1 MARTRTDARLLRR
14 EMPGTVGL
22 LADAADFGAMRR
34 YSSFLFDDH
43 AAYLRQVEGV
53 LRARAVQGAY
63 TAVALFDPPGFA
75 RFCAERG
82 LDADTSMSR
91 CRYVAEAAGRGP
103 AVPYGGQPMDRLV
116 PQLLDAAARSRS
128 RERAAALLAAAGKCG
143 DCGEHRADAALTRAG
158 AAVGRLT
165 EALGPG
171 SQHVVC
177 TVRAAGFPLVAVA
190 RGAEATGGEPPR
202 LRTPD
207 AEALRLVLA
216 AGIATSG
223 AGGVVA
229 RTTRVEAVGGPS
241 AEWVRGWRL
250 RDGWLEPLTEKEVYA
265 AYCTDARTGAP
276 LPPEPHVGYRPGIPL
291 PRPGKGCHS

>member
-1 MARTRTDARLLRR
+1 MVRTRTDARLLRR

-22 LADAADFGAMRR
+22 LADAADFASMRR
-34 YSSFLFDDH
+34 YASFLFDDH
-43 AAYLRQVEGV
+43 AAYLRQVDGL
-53 LRARAVQGAY
+53 LRARAAQGAY
-63 TAVALFDPPGFA
+63 TSVALFDPPGFA

-82 LDADTSMSR
+82 LDADTPVSR

-128 RERAAALLAAAGKCG
+128 RERAAALLAAAGRCE
-143 DCGEHRADAALTRAG
+143 DCGEHRADAALARAG
-158 AAVGRLT
+158 VLTGRLT

-171 SQHVVC
+171 AQHVVC
-177 TVRAAGFPLVAVA
+177 TARAAGFPLVAVA
-190 RGAEATGGEPPR
+190 RGGAEPAAEPRPG
-202 LRTPD
+202 LLLPD

-223 AGGVVA
+223 TGGVVA
-229 RTTRVEAVGGPS
+229 RTTRAG
-241 AEWVRGWRL
+241 AECVRGWRL

-265 AYCTDARTGAP
+265 AYCTDARSGAP
-276 LPPEPHVGYRPGIPL
+276 LPPEPGVTYAAGIPL
-291 PRPGKGCHS
+291 PRPERGCHR

>member
-22 LADAADFGAMRR
+22 LADAADFAAMRR
-34 YSSFLFDDH
+34 YASFLFDDH

-53 LRARAVQGAY
+53 LRARAAQGAY

-82 LDADTSMSR
+82 LDADTSVSR

-128 RERAAALLAAAGKCG
+128 RERAAALLAAAGRCEE
-143 DCGEHRADAALTRAG
+143 CGEHRADAALARAG
-158 AAVGRLT
+158 VLVDRLT

-177 TVRAAGFPLVAVA
+177 TARAAGFPLVAVA
-190 RGAEATGGEPPR
+190 RSAVSPGERAPR
-202 LRTPD
+202 LRLPD

-223 AGGVVA
+223 TGGVVA
-229 RTTRVEAVGGPS
+229 RTTRADGS
-241 AEWVRGWRL
+241 EWVRGWRL
-250 RDGWLEPLTEKEVYA
+250 LDGWPEPLTEKEVYA
-265 AYCTDARTGAP
+265 AYCTNARTGAP
-276 LPPEPHVGYRPGIPL
+276 LPPEPGVAYCAGTPLSRPE
-291 PRPGKGCHS
+291 KGCHR

>member
-1 MARTRTDARLLRR
+1 MARTRTDGRLLRR

-22 LADAADFGAMRR
+22 LADAADFAAMRR
-34 YSSFLFDDH
+34 YASFLFDDH

-53 LRARAVQGAY
+53 LRARATQGAY

-82 LDADTSMSR
+82 LEPDSPVSR
-91 CRYVAEAAGRGP
+91 CRYVAESAARGP
-103 AVPYGGQPMDRLV
+103 SVPYGGQPMDRLV

-128 RERAAALLAAAGKCG
+128 RERAATLLAAAGRCE
-143 DCGEHRADAALTRAG
+143 DCGEHRADAALARAG
-158 AAVGRLT
+158 VLVDRLT
-165 EALGPG
+165 AALGPG
-171 SQHVVC
+171 AQHVVC
-177 TVRAAGFPLVAVA
+177 TIRSAGFPLVAVA
-190 RGAEATGGEPPR
+190 RGADPAGEAPR
-202 LRTPD
+202 LRLPD

-229 RTTRVEAVGGPS
+229 RTTRAGT
-241 AEWVRGWRL
+241 EWVRGWRL
-250 RDGWLEPLTEKEVYA
+250 RDGWLEPLTDKEVYA

-276 LPPEPHVGYRPGIPL
+276 LPPEPGVAYRAGTPL
-291 PRPGKGCHS
+291 PRPEKGCHR

>member
-14 EMPGTVGL
+14 EMPSAVGL
-22 LADAADFGAMRR
+22 LADAADFAAMRR
-34 YSSFLFDDH
+34 YASFLFDDH

-53 LRARAVQGAY
+53 LRARAAQGAY

-75 RFCAERG
+75 HFCAERE
-82 LDADTSMSR
+82 LDPDTPASR
-91 CRYVAEAAGRGP
+91 CRYVAEAAARGP

-128 RERAAALLAAAGKCG
+128 RERAAALLAAAGRCE
-143 DCGEHRADAALTRAG
+143 DCGEHRADAALARAG
-158 AAVGRLT
+158 VLVDRLAA
-165 EALGPG
+165 ALGPDA
-171 SQHVVC
+171 QHVVG
-177 TVRAAGFPLVAVA
+177 TVRSAGFPLVAVA
-190 RGAEATGGEPPR
+190 RSAEPPSAGGPPR

-223 AGGVVA
+223 TGGVVA
-229 RTTRVEAVGGPS
+229 RTTRAG
-241 AEWVRGWRL
+241 AESVRGWRL

-276 LPPEPHVGYRPGIPL
+276 LPPEPGVEYRPGIPL
-291 PRPGKGCHS
+291 LRPEKGCHR

>member
-1 MARTRTDARLLRR
+1 MSRTRTDARLLRR

-22 LADAADFGAMRR
+22 LADAADFAAMRR
-34 YSSFLFDDH
+34 YPSFLFDDH

-53 LRARAVQGAY
+53 LRARAAQGAY

-82 LDADTSMSR
+82 LEADTPASR

-116 PQLLDAAARSRS
+116 PQLLDKAARSRS
-128 RERAAALLAAAGKCG
+128 RERAAALLAAAGRCE
-143 DCGEHRADAALTRAG
+143 DCGEHRADAALARAG
-158 AAVGRLT
+158 AAVDGLAA
-165 EALGPG
+165 ALGAG
-171 SQHVVC
+171 AQHVVC

-190 RGAEATGGEPPR
+190 RGAEGAADAPPR
-202 LRTPD
+202 LPPPD

-223 AGGVVA
+223 TGGVVA
-229 RTTRVEAVGGPS
+229 RTTDGEG
-241 AEWVRGWRL
+241 AERVRGWRL
-250 RDGWLEPLTEKEVYA
+250 RDGWPEPLSGREVYA

-276 LPPEPHVGYRPGIPL
+276 LPPERGVAYCPGVPL
-291 PRPGKGCHS
+291 PRPERGCHR